1 MSSTPKGKLKKMKS
15 LDLDNASVFLWI
27 IKRKLKDKKADY
39 SVLNAEIE
47 NKLSEKLRKILK
59 EKFDNCNQL
68 RDYSHL
74 TEDQDDDVLTLNYK
88 ETDFSQIFLKIQKGS
103 DNPKVEKTEDLFG
116 AWAYVIELKC
126 DFHLL
131 TFTKV
136 PETWDLKKKKG
147 LMNLIFVEN
156 KFKDL
161 DDNSIFRIQRKI
173 DFFCFEDII
182 FVLDKKKFETGLNFR
197 EGMKANRDEVLKD
210 FEAFGIVDDI
220 EKLRERV
227 GENMKYLRKISM
239 IKNNGYYKNE
249 DFIARLIQANV
260 KEKWGLKMEDNKIVI
275 ADDNFVDVLTILNND
290 RLKSPITDETFDVH
304 VKVPLGKD

>member
-47 NKLSEKLRKILK
+47 NKLSEKLKKIVK
-59 EKFDNCNQL
+59 EKFGSCNQL

-88 ETDFSQIFLKIQKGS
+88 ETDFPQIFLKIQKGS

-116 AWAYVIELKC
+116 TWAYVIEIKH
-126 DFHLL
+126 DFQLL

-147 LMNLIFVEN
+147 LMNLIFIEN

-161 DDNSIFRIQRKI
+161 EDNSIFRIQRKI

-210 FEAFGIVDDI
+210 FEAFGIIDDI

-249 DFIARLIQANV
+249 DFITRLIQVNM
-260 KEKWGLKMEDNKIVI
+260 KEKWGLKIEANKIIITEDNF
-275 ADDNFVDVLTILNND
+275 NDVLTILNND
-290 RLKSPITDETFDVH
+290 RLKSPITEETFDVH
-304 VKVPLGKD
+304 VKRSLGRG